1 MTSFDPTRREVI
13 AAATAAMAARALPAR
28 SAATEARGGPHHAP
42 RAKRVVQLFMAG
54 APSNLDLF
62 DDKPALRR
70 YDGKPVPEHM
80 LEGQRFAFLKGV
92 PNLMASPYRFARYGG
107 SARSSVSCCRT
118 PRRSP
123 TSSRLCARSTP
134 TSSTTARRRCSRTPA
149 TTSSGGRA
157 WAAGCCTASGPT
169 PPRCRVSACWSAAKS
184 TRARAR
190 RVGAAASCRRR

>member
-1 MTSFDPTRREVI
+1 MI

-70 YDGKPVPEHM
+70 YDGEPVPEHM

-92 PNLMASPYRFARYGG
+92 PNLMASPYRFARYGDSGAQLSELLPHTASIADELAFVRSVYADQFNHGPAQVFANTGHHLVGRPSLG
-107 SARSSVSCCRT
+107 SWLLHGLGAD
-118 PRRSP
+118 
-123 TSSRLCARSTP
+123 
-134 TSSTTARRRCSRTPA
+134 
-149 TTSSGGRA
+149 TTSLPGF
-157 WAAGCCTASGPT
+157 
-169 PPRCRVSACWSAAKS
+169 
-184 TRARAR
+184 
-190 RVGAAASCRRR
+190 